1 MLDKGHL
8 YTWGQCG
15 DTGRLGHQMF
25 GDCYEPKRVVMDDE
39 LNGHKVIVTDVALG
53 IGGGVA
59 RFERE

>member
-1 MLDKGHL
+1 
-8 YTWGQCG
+8 
-15 DTGRLGHQMF
+15 MF